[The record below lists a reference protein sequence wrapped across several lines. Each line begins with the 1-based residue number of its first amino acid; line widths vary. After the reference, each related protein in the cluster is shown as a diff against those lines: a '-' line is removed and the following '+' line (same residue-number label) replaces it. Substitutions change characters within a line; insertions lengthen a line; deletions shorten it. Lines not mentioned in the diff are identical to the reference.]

1 MKTSI
6 VMDELRKIRDENSLR
21 HRSMSNEEISR
32 EYSEAV
38 DWFILKINKP
48 IDSAERISYGK

>member
-1 MKTSI
+1 VKTSI

-38 DWFILKINKP
+38 DWFISKVNRP
-48 IDSAERISYGK
+48 IEVVELSN